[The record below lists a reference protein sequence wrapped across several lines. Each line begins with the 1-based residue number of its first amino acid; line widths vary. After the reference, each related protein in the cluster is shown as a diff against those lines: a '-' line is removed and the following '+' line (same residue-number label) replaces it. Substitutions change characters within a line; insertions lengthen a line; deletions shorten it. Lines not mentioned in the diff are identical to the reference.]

1 MLYLALGMKVR
12 VLDRTQGYPPPS
24 HPCQVRDMR
33 PAPKRNE
40 QDLDTGMNLSL
51 AEVAFMKL
59 SLDSNGYEGYFQQ
72 DSRLCYRPL
81 P

>member
-1 MLYLALGMKVR
+1 
-12 VLDRTQGYPPPS
+12 
-24 HPCQVRDMR
+24 MR